1 MLQLEAAAFT
11 QNDHYLAASKA
22 RFLAQYKT
30 ARMGAKVVPSPA
42 PAPAPPPTAVPATTV
57 DPPVV
62 ARPASVSTV
71 PVLVPVPERATN
83 AQRPPAEQVP
93 LEDCRAPPPGTV
105 DPPYAPRRV
114 PESHNVGATVS
125 VYCAIS
131 TMAVYELWSFEVRVF
146 VLFFVLRARVC
157 DRC

>member
-30 ARMGAKVVPSPA
+30 ARMGAKDA
-42 PAPAPPPTAVPATTV
+42 PAAAAAPTTTV
-57 DPPVV
+57 DPPV
-62 ARPASVSTV
+62 ATRPASVSTV

-83 AQRPPAEQVP
+83 SQRPPAGQVP
-93 LEDCRAPPPGTV
+93 LEDCRALPLPQPGTV

-146 VLFFVLRARVC
+146 VLFFVLSARVF